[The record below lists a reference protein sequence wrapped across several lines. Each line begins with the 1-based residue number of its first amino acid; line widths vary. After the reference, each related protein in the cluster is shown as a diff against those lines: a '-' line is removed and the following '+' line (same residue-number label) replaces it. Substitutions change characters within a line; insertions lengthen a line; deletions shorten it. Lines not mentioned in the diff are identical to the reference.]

1 MYRSS
6 LSLYHRNETGKSRN
20 RTFLFRSYLHE
31 FNLALKRIK
40 VHISILEMSS
50 STEEEPN
57 ECKHYQA
64 PCPERIAF
72 FQVEVLVG
80 LMRVLLGN

>member
-6 LSLYHRNETGKSRN
+6 LSLS
-20 RTFLFRSYLHE
+20 LPS
-31 FNLALKRIK
+31 KRDREISK
-40 VHISILEMSS
+40 PYIFIQKLSTRIQFSPEKDKGISILEMSS